1 MLIHIQKTMAEKLF
15 LFDGMALA
23 YRAYFAFISRPLTN
37 PKGENVSA
45 VYGFVS
51 ALLKVVEDE
60 KPDHIAV
67 CFDTKEPTFR
77 HKEFPAYKA
86 QRQAMPDDMI
96 PQLQII
102 KDVVRAFN
110 IQLIELPG
118 WEADDVIGTLAKM
131 AEKEKVESYM
141 VTPDKDYCQLVSK
154 LVKVYRPPRFGNE
167 YEVLDI
173 EGVKKKF
180 GVPPELV
187 IDYLGLVGDTAD
199 NVPGVK
205 GVGEKTA
212 LPLVQKYGTMENI
225 YKHLNEIDK
234 ESLRKKLEESRDIAF
249 LSKKLV
255 TIDTEAPVKINF
267 HELKSAHPNKP
278 LLRDMFTQL
287 NFKSYIKKFE
297 AAEGESVDEE
307 VAISME
313 ESSEE
318 NGNASAEHAH
328 AHGKIENI
336 KTQKHAYKI
345 IQDEKEL
352 EKMIA
357 TLSKAKRVSFDL
369 ETTSIT
375 AMMADI
381 VGISFSIKPHEGYY
395 IPVEDHTKKKHANID
410 MFEEE
415 TPKKSG
421 AHKKEH
427 DDGKEYSNLNTN
439 FVVEK
444 IKPLLEDKKFPK
456 VGQNI
461 KYDALVMRNYGVEV
475 HPIEF
480 DSMVAAYVIRP
491 DGAHDM
497 DSLSLQYLNY
507 SPVPITDLIGE
518 GKNQINMRDVPIAD
532 AAEYAAEDADV
543 TLQLVNEIEKKLK
556 KEKLDEICATI
567 EFPLIPILTDIEF
580 NGVKIDTTLLG
591 HLSKELERN
600 AENLEREIYKL
611 TGSKFNI
618 SSTKQLG
625 EILFDKLKLPA
636 LKKTKTGYSTDV
648 SVLEELADMHPV
660 PAKILEFRQTM
671 KLRSTYV
678 EALPKQINP
687 RTGLIHTTYSQTV
700 AATGRLSS
708 IDPNLQNIPIRTE
721 VGNEIRK
728 AFIPRAKGNIIL
740 SADYSQIELRV
751 MAHVCGDSGL
761 VNAFKKNEDIHTT
774 TAASV
779 FGVKPKDVSS
789 EMRRKSKMVN
799 FGIMYGLGPFGLA
812 QRLGIPQSEAKQIIQ
827 TYFER
832 FPGVKQYIDDTIAFA
847 HKHGYTETESG
858 RRRYF
863 ANINNKNA
871 NIRQGEERQA
881 INMPVQGTAADM
893 MKLAMIGVYKK
904 LKKEK
909 FTAKMILQV
918 HDELVFDTPKDEAK
932 ELGAL
937 VKEEMA
943 TALKMKVPIEVNVKQ
958 GNNWAEAH

>member
-1 MLIHIQKTMAEKLF
+1 MAEKLF

-51 ALLKVVEDE
+51 ALLKVIEDE

-77 HKEFPAYKA
+77 HKEYPEYKA
-86 QRQAMPDDMI
+86 QRQAIPDDMI
-96 PQLQII
+96 PQLQTI

-131 AEKEKVESYM
+131 AEKEKVEAYM

-167 YEVLDI
+167 YEILDI

-180 GVPPELV
+180 GVPPEHV

-212 LPLVQKYGTMENI
+212 LPLVQKYGTIENL

-234 ESLRKKLEESRDIAF
+234 ESLRKKLEESRDMAL

-278 LLRDMFTQL
+278 LLREMFTEL

-297 AAEGESVDEE
+297 DIVGESSSKSKDEDMP
-307 VAISME
+307 VI
-313 ESSEE
+313 EE
-318 NGNASAEHAH
+318 NVESNGSASAQEQAH
-328 AHGKIENI
+328 PHGKFENV
-336 KTQKHAYKI
+336 KTQKHIYKI

-352 EKMIA
+352 EKMVA
-357 TLSKAKRVSFDL
+357 TLEKAKRVSFDL

-375 AMMADI
+375 PMMAEI

-395 IPVEDHTKKKHANID
+395 IPVEEYTKKSAD
-410 MFEEE
+410 MGLF
-415 TPKKSG
+415 TDAPPKK
-421 AHKKEH
+421 AKTDEKKH
-427 DDGKEYSNLNTN
+427 DGKEYSNLNTS

-444 IKPLLEDKKFPK
+444 IKSLLENKKVPK

-461 KYDALVMRNYGVEV
+461 KYDALVMRNYGVDV
-475 HPIEF
+475 QPVEF

-518 GKNQINMRDVPIAD
+518 GKNQINMRDVPIAQ

-543 TLQLVNEIEKKLK
+543 TLQLVNAIEKKLK
-556 KEKLDEICATI
+556 QDRLDAICEKI
-567 EFPLIPILTDIEF
+567 EFPLIPVLVELEY
-580 NGVKIDTTLLG
+580 NGVKIDTKLLE
-591 HLSKELERN
+591 HISKELERN

-625 EILFDKLKLPA
+625 EILFEKLKLPT

-660 PAKILEFRQTM
+660 PAKILEFRQTV

-687 RTGLIHTTYSQTV
+687 RTG
-700 AATGRLSS
+700 
-708 IDPNLQNIPIRTE
+708 
-721 VGNEIRK
+721 
-728 AFIPRAKGNIIL
+728 
-740 SADYSQIELRV
+740 
-751 MAHVCGDSGL
+751 
-761 VNAFKKNEDIHTT
+761 
-774 TAASV
+774 
-779 FGVKPKDVSS
+779 
-789 EMRRKSKMVN
+789 
-799 FGIMYGLGPFGLA
+799 
-812 QRLGIPQSEAKQIIQ
+812 
-827 TYFER
+827 
-832 FPGVKQYIDDTIAFA
+832 
-847 HKHGYTETESG
+847 
-858 RRRYF
+858 
-863 ANINNKNA
+863 
-871 NIRQGEERQA
+871 
-881 INMPVQGTAADM
+881 
-893 MKLAMIGVYKK
+893 
-904 LKKEK
+904 
-909 FTAKMILQV
+909 
-918 HDELVFDTPKDEAK
+918 
-932 ELGAL
+932 
-937 VKEEMA
+937 
-943 TALKMKVPIEVNVKQ
+943 
-958 GNNWAEAH
+958 